1 MSESLRAFVMF
12 VYNTEHIKRS
22 TPALHLIS
30 LEWLPSLSLQLG
42 GQSAS
47 RSGPAVSS
55 CPHDARLQLLKEPHT
70 ALLECWGFQPSPS
83 CLCSKNVYSLSI
95 SQAPVDTDSVGLLEG

>member
-22 TPALHLIS
+22 TPALHLIPM
-30 LEWLPSLSLQLG
+30 EWLPSLSLQLG

-55 CPHDARLQLLKEPHT
+55 CPHGARLQLLKEPRT
-70 ALLECWGFQPSPS
+70 AF
-83 CLCSKNVYSLSI
+83 YLSAGG
-95 SQAPVDTDSVGLLEG
+95 SNPAPHACVARTFTH